1 MTVPRP
7 PGIARAAR
15 AASRIESIDVVRGAV
30 MALMALDHVRV
41 YSGVPAGGPAAAVF
55 LTRWVT
61 HFCAPAFFFLAGT
74 SAWLRGNG
82 RTGQPSRAGWLA
94 TRGLVLVA
102 LELTVLR
109 LAWTFNFDYPHY
121 VLAGVVWSL
130 GWCMVLLAGIV
141 QLPLRAIAILG
152 LALIAGHNLIPLL
165 VDGQQSALLATPAGP
180 WLRVLYF
187 GGAFPI
193 GGAAEPN
200 AFVLYSLVPWIGVM
214 SAGYA
219 FGAVMTRGP
228 AARRAACLQLGLA
241 ATVAFLVL
249 RGFQWYGDWP
259 WRTPPGEQPWAPAWI
274 RFLATTKYPAS
285 LQFLLM
291 TLGPTLIALGALEG
305 VSNGL
310 TRVLA
315 CWAACR
321 CSSTCSTSR
330 SSMGSH
336 SWSRRRACRPR
347 CRGCSRTTPC
357 TRPRC
362 RPATHGPCRSSM
374 GSPCSPSRR
383 STPRAGGTHGSG
395 RSGVGRG
402 PATSSDP
409 ATTRCGDRPEP
420 PDLTAR
426 VRSRTI
432 LTMSPPPR
440 RSPAGPLF
448 QRRFTMS
455 FRFAPNC
462 MCGCRRLQ
470 GSQRCRC
477 ARAEDLKQTV

>member
-1 MTVPRP
+1 MYHRKPSSFTHASTLEGCHARTGRVVKEPQ
-7 PGIARAAR
+7 PGGAERAPR

-82 RTGQPSRAGWLA
+82 RTGQPSRVRWLA

-109 LAWTFNFDYPHY
+109 LFWTFNFDYRHY
-121 VLAGVVWSL
+121 VLAGVIWSL
-130 GWCMVLLAGIV
+130 GWCMVLLAGIA
-141 QLPLRAIAILG
+141 QLPVRATAALA
-152 LALIAGHNLIPLL
+152 LALIAGHNVIPLMI
-165 VDGQQSALLATPAGP
+165 DGQQSALLATPAGP

-315 CWAACR
+315 VLGSVPMFFYLLHIPLIHGLALVVATARMPSALPWLFTNHPMHPPEVPPGYTWPLPLVYGITVLAIAALY
-321 CSSTCSTSR
+321 
-330 SSMGSH
+330 
-336 SWSRRRACRPR
+336 A
-347 CRGCSRTTPC
+347 
-357 TRPRC
+357 
-362 RPATHGPCRSSM
+362 PCRWY
-374 GSPCSPSRR
+374 
-383 STPRAGGTHGSG
+383 
-395 RSGVGRG
+395 
-402 PATSSDP
+402 
-409 ATTRCGDRPEP
+409 
-420 PDLTAR
+420 AR
-426 VRSRTI
+426 VRAE
-432 LTMSPPPR
+432 R
-440 RSPAGPLF
+440 RWAWAGY
-448 QRRFTMS
+448 
-455 FRFAPNC
+455 
-462 MCGCRRLQ
+462 
-470 GSQRCRC
+470 
-477 ARAEDLKQTV
+477 V